1 MSLLGKYTDNFLE
14 DELEEQSSY
23 TTTAVLKDDEDISIV
38 NSYIYGNYIQNF

>member
-23 TTTAVLKDDEDISIV
+23 TTPAVLKDDEDISLK
-38 NSYIYGNYIQNF
+38 NQF